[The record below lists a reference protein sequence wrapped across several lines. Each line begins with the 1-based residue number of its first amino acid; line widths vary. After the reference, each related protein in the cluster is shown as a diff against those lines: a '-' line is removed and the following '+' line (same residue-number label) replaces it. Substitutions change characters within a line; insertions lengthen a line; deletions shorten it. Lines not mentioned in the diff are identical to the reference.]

1 MRSGLLHLYPANRFL
16 RTQKAAGI
24 EESMLRGA
32 LPYNHRQCMD
42 TLADLQRA
50 SMTDSKMLARFRC
63 VSFAAGLTLALVTG
77 AASQQAIPEHNDPE
91 QPPAPATAAPATSA
105 APAPTHTRKL
115 AYELD
120 VPGSS
125 QWMDT
130 GIEVVTG
137 DRLAITAAGSIQNSA
152 AQAAGPEGF
161 ARGWRDL
168 LRALPVNGAGSG
180 ALIGRIGDP
189 AAAVPFLV
197 GASKERT
204 VNGGGRLFL
213 GINQLAGEQSDGSFH
228 VNVKIVPAEK
238 PAASA
243 PAELALPSK
252 LLARVPRRVADAQG
266 NPGDLVNFVVIG
278 SEDKLKAAFQDAGW
292 EQVDRTKLEAALH
305 AVLSSTA
312 RQSYVEMPMSELYLF
327 GRAQD
332 FGFARAEPV
341 EVVTSRHH
349 LRVWKAPFDYHGQ
362 TVWAG
367 AATHDIGFE
376 KDQRTGGVTHKID
389 PNVDQEREFVGLC
402 FRQAG
407 VLSATTYLTPS
418 DAVRAAHTA
427 TGGPIRSDGRVLV
440 MALKP

>member
-1 MRSGLLHLYPANRFL
+1 
-16 RTQKAAGI
+16 
-24 EESMLRGA
+24 
-32 LPYNHRQCMD
+32 
-42 TLADLQRA
+42 
-50 SMTDSKMLARFRC
+50 MTTSKMLDKFRC
-63 VSFAAGLTLALVTG
+63 VSFAAGLTMALVTG
-77 AASQQAIPEHNDPE
+77 AASQQAIPEYNDPE
-91 QPPAPATAAPATSA
+91 QPPAPTTV
-105 APAPTHTRKL
+105 APTTSMAPTTRKL

-125 QWMDT
+125 QWTDT
-130 GIEVVTG
+130 GIDVAAG
-137 DRLAITAAGSIQNSA
+137 DRLAITGTGNIQNSA
-152 AQAAGPEGF
+152 APAGPEGF

-168 LRALPVNGAGSG
+168 LRALPVNGAGGG

-197 GASKERT
+197 GASKELT
-204 VNGGGRLFL
+204 VNSSGRLFL
-213 GINQLAGEQSDGSFH
+213 GINQLAGDQSDGSFH

-243 PAELALPSK
+243 PAELALPPS
-252 LLARVPRRVADAQG
+252 LLAQVPRRVADAKG

-292 EQVDRTKLEAALH
+292 VQVDRTKSEAVLH
-305 AVLSSTA
+305 ALLSSTEK
-312 RQSYVEMPMSELYLF
+312 QGYVEMPMSELYLF

-341 EVVTSRHH
+341 EVVKTRHH

-362 TVWAG
+362 AVWAG

-389 PNVDQEREFVGLC
+389 PKVDLEREFVGSC
-402 FRQAG
+402 FQEAG
-407 VLSATTYLTPS
+407 ALSGTTYLTPS
-418 DAVRAAHTA
+418 DAVREAHTA
-427 TGGPIRSDGRVLV
+427 TGGSIQSDGRVLV
-440 MALKP
+440 MALRP